1 MRELLDECASL
12 FDWVL
17 LDTAPV
23 GYLPDAQ
30 LLSRL
35 TRAVVFVIGAGSTP
49 SAVVERAFAD
59 LDPESIIGTVLNR
72 VEVDTI
78 PGITYYNQTAGS
90 TRYRK

>member
-1 MRELLDECASL
+1 
-12 FDWVL
+12 
-17 LDTAPV
+17 
-23 GYLPDAQ
+23 
-30 LLSRL
+30 
-35 TRAVVFVIGAGSTP
+35 
-49 SAVVERAFAD
+49 VVERAFAE